1 MMMKTMKL
9 LVLMLFASLG
19 FAKAQSLP
27 IDFESGTFNI
37 TNFDGGALTVID
49 NPQSLGINTSTKVAQ
64 MVKNAGKEWAGS
76 YITLDNSI
84 DFSTKKIFK
93 MKVHTPKVGT
103 KVLLKVENPIDN
115 KIFFEKEVTT
125 KLANQWEELQFD
137 YSKIDI
143 TKSYRN
149 IVIIF
154 DLGTMGDGSSNFTY
168 LLDDILLEEGILIP
182 DDAPTSSAPT
192 PPAYDASKVI
202 SVFSEAFTDL
212 DGTNFNPYWQQST
225 VGSIENYGGDELFR
239 LYNLNYQ
246 GIELANEVNAASMK
260 YLHVDV
266 WTTDETK
273 LDIYPISR
281 TTGERKLSLTP
292 LKLNEW
298 NSYNIKLSDITT
310 QGFNLADL
318 FQFKIVGAGGHT
330 VYIDN
335 LYLYDDNATPDT
347 EAPTNFTAT
356 LSTVTYNSIKLLL
369 NANDNSGAVNYYIT
383 VGATTT
389 KVGAASGVQKSY
401 EFTRLPSSTEFT
413 FSISAKDLS
422 GNAASNNPIQII
434 TNTNQAYPAPVV
446 SSPTPPARTA
456 VDVISIFSDVYTN
469 VPNTNFNP
477 YWQQSTWFNSVQV
490 GGNEVLE
497 YENFNYQGIE
507 IGSIVNA
514 SALQYLHID
523 LWTPNETTLSI
534 SPISQSTG
542 EKAVQL
548 TPIKLNEWNS
558 YDIPLS
564 SFTIQGLSMTDILHL
579 KFVGSGK
586 SIIYLDN
593 IYFYKGSP
601 ITAIKETKSAT
612 TISYYPNPVLKNL
625 YVKSEGEIQSIDV
638 FTITGQRVKSEMLKA
653 NNASIDFSDL
663 KQGTYF
669 VAVTLNDETRAI
681 RKIVKK

>member
-1 MMMKTMKL
+1 MRTTIL
-9 LVLMLFASLG
+9 SILMLVASINVAL
-19 FAKAQSLP
+19 AQNFP
-27 IDFESGTFNI
+27 INFESGTYNI
-37 TNFDGGALTVID
+37 TNFDGGAMTVID
-49 NPQSLGINTSTKVAQ
+49 NPQSSGINTSTKVAQ
-64 MVKNAGKEWAGS
+64 MVKNAGNDWAGS
-76 YITLDNSI
+76 YITLADPI

-93 MKVHTPKVGT
+93 MKVFSPKAGT
-103 KVLLKVENPIDN
+103 KVLLKVENPSDN
-115 KIFFEKEVTT
+115 KIFYEQEVTA

-137 YSKIDI
+137 YSKIDV

-149 IVIIF
+149 VVIIF
-154 DLGTMGDGSSNFTY
+154 DLGTMGDGSTNFTY
-168 LLDDILLEEGILIP
+168 LFDDITLEEGVLIP
-182 DDAPTSSAPT
+182 ADAPTTAAPT

-202 SVFSEAFTDL
+202 SVFSESFADL
-212 DGTNFNPYWQQST
+212 DGTNFNPYWQQVT
-225 VGSIENYGGDELFR
+225 VGSIENYGGDNLFR

-246 GIELANEVNAASMK
+246 GIELAGEINAASMK

-281 TTGERKLSLTP
+281 TTGERKANLTP
-292 LKLNEW
+292 LKLNQW

-318 FQFKIVGAGGHT
+318 IQFKIVGAGGHT

-335 LYLYDDNATPDT
+335 LYLYDDNAAPDT
-347 EAPTNFTAT
+347 QAPVNFTAT

-369 NANDNSGAVNYYIT
+369 NATDNSGAVNYYIT

-401 EFTRLPSSTEFT
+401 EFTRLPSSTGFT

-422 GNAASNNPIQII
+422 GNSASNNPIQIV
-434 TNTNQAYPAPVV
+434 TTTSPAFPEPVA
-446 SSPTPPARTA
+446 SSPIPPSRSPEN
-456 VDVISIFSDVYTN
+456 VISIFSDAYTN

-477 YWQQSTWFNSVQV
+477 WWQQSSWFYSVQV

-507 IGSIVNA
+507 IGSKVNA
-514 SALQYLHID
+514 STFQYLHID
-523 LWTPNETTLSI
+523 LWTPNETSLSI

-558 YDIPLS
+558 YDVPLS

-593 IYFYKGSP
+593 IYFSKGP
-601 ITAIKETKSAT
+601 VTAIRDMKSYAA
-612 TISYYPNPVLKNL
+612 IRYYPNPVLNDL
-625 YVKSEGEIQSIDV
+625 NIKSETEIRNIDV
-638 FTITGQRVKSEMLKA
+638 YTITGQKIKSVTLKTS
-653 NNASIDFSDL
+653 NTTIDLSDL
-663 KQGTYF
+663 TSGTYF
-669 VAVTLNDETRAI
+669 VTVTLKNGTLSVQ
-681 RKIVKK
+681 KIVKK